1 MYVKREM
8 TYHVLIWLFQEN
20 LGTGKTT
27 VAKLVGR
34 ILSELKILG
43 HNAPFVE
50 TSREQLIG
58 KFIGHTEEKVLET
71 VNNAIGG
78 VLFIDEAYS
87 LVNCDSNNDF
97 GYQAINVL
105 VNQLDIHKN
114 DLCVIFA
121 GYKNEMI
128 DFLKSNAGL
137 ASRIPFKIEFNN
149 YNENEL
155 FDILNQFISN
165 TDFKFEE
172 GCKELLLE
180 HFKIM
185 KTRKNFGN
193 GRYVRNF
200 FERLKIKQAN
210 RIMNEN
216 GDINLITIKD
226 INNTIDSIKMIHKEE
241 VKIGFQP
248 L

>member
-1 MYVKREM
+1 
-8 TYHVLIWLFQEN
+8 
-20 LGTGKTT
+20 
-27 VAKLVGR
+27 
-34 ILSELKILG
+34 
-43 HNAPFVE
+43 
-50 TSREQLIG
+50 
-58 KFIGHTEEKVLET
+58 
-71 VNNAIGG
+71 
-78 VLFIDEAYS
+78 
-87 LVNCDSNNDF
+87 
-97 GYQAINVL
+97 
-105 VNQLDIHKN
+105 
-114 DLCVIFA
+114 
-121 GYKNEMI
+121 MI

-241 VKIGFQP
+241 VKIGF
-248 L
+248 